1 MQRLWKESREHWY
14 TTLKRNGSRT
24 LGVIV
29 GHARQG
35 NAVLTIRATGREGV
49 AVRQLTITVLWLGR
63 ISLSFSNPP
72 TLVKGANLAY
82 EPFEL
87 FRIMFFD

>member
-1 MQRLWKESREHWY
+1 M
-14 TTLKRNGSRT
+14 TLKRNGNRT
-24 LGVIV
+24 LGMIV

-49 AVRQLTITVLWLGR
+49 AVRQLTITVLWLGM
-63 ISLSFSNPP
+63 ISLSFSHPL
-72 TLVKGANLAY
+72 TQVKGANLAY

-87 FRIMFFD
+87 FSFMFYD